1 MNSDIMFIYQAKVG
15 AFGEV
20 TFWKNPETNTYS
32 FTFFNGAEYT
42 PLHISE
48 DAAYYVWAFLGCEH
62 PDAVM
67 SKTLSST
74 IGNKPRSSKK
84 AGRSKANK
92 KRPSLAKKK
101 KSK

>member
-1 MNSDIMFIYQAKVG
+1 MSPDTILIYSAKIG
-15 AFGEV
+15 ALGEV
-20 TFWKNPETNTYS
+20 TFWKDNLTKTYS
-32 FTFFNGAEYT
+32 FTFFNGIEYT
-42 PLHISE
+42 PLNLSE

-62 PDAVM
+62 PDASM

-84 AGRSKANK
+84 AGRSKATK

-101 KSK
+101 K

>member
-1 MNSDIMFIYQAKVG
+1 MFIYQAKVG

-62 PDAVM
+62 PDVKM
-67 SKTLSST
+67 SNTLSST

-84 AGRSKANK
+84 AGRSKET
-92 KRPSLAKKK
+92 KRPSIKKK
-101 KSK
+101 AKSK

>member
-1 MNSDIMFIYQAKVG
+1 MNSETAFVYQAKVG

-20 TFWKNPETNTYS
+20 TFWKDHPSKTYC
-32 FTFFNGAEYT
+32 FTFFNGDQYT
-42 PLHISE
+42 PLFLSE

-62 PDAVM
+62 PDAIM
-67 SKTLSST
+67 SNTLSST

-84 AGRSKANK
+84 AGRSKATK

-101 KSK
+101 K